1 MRLIDAEKVTEEM
14 RKWYFD
20 EEKQKAAENDVSPM
34 DLFTN
39 LAIAT
44 VKDQPTAFDVEKV
57 VKELEDLK
65 MSYFLTL
72 ANTGDAYK
80 DCAYLNTASAI
91 DSAIEIVK
99 RGVVDG
105 H

>member
-80 DCAYLNTASAI
+80 DCAYLNTAI
-91 DSAIEIVK
+91 
-99 RGVVDG
+99 
-105 H
+105 